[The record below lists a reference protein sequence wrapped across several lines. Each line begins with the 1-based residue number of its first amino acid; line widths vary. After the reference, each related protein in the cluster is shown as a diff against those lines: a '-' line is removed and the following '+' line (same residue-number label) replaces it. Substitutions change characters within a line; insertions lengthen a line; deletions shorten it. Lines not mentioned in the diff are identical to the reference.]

1 MSDRASQREAS
12 FFAGYLL
19 MALQHLSDE
28 SVLTLYENIREQVS
42 ADIRLGSQH
51 RLLGETA
58 RQQELRL
65 REELERRGLRFTPID
80 WR

>member
-1 MSDRASQREAS
+1 
-12 FFAGYLL
+12 
-19 MALQHLSDE
+19 MALHNLSDE

-42 ADIRLGSQH
+42 ADVRLGSRH

-58 RQQELRL
+58 RQHEIRF
-65 REELERRGLRFTPID
+65 REELERRGVRFTPIV